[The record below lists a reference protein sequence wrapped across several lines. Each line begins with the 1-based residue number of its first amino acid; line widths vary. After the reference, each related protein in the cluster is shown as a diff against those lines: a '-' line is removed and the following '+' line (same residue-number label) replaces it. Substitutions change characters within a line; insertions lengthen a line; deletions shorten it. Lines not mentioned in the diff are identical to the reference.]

1 MLEVRMHVGVIGAP
15 REFEW
20 EIRRY
25 ARENASFALTVHGGA
40 PGTEFVV
47 EKRARRWLVLTSGV
61 ESNCP
66 SIDAV
71 VGCALNH
78 LKVARGVKESPF
90 FVLEV

>member
-40 PGTEFVV
+40 PGTEFTV
-47 EKRARRWLVLTSGV
+47 EKRAFRWLVLTSGV
-61 ESNCP
+61 KSVCP
-66 SIDAV
+66 SIDGAI
-71 VGCALNH
+71 GCAFDR
-78 LKVARGVKESPF
+78 LKIARRVKDSPF
-90 FVLEV
+90 FALEV